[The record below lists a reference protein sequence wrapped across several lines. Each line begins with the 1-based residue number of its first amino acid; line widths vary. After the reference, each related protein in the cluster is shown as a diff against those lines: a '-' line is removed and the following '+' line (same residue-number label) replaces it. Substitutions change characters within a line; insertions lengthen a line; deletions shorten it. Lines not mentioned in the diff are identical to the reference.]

1 MGNLN
6 LKQKQTIET
15 KRLIIDTVFT
25 LLKEQPLDEITIQSI
40 CKKANISVG
49 AFYHHYSSKE
59 EVLAESFKKFDTFV
73 STVLVNKHYNS
84 LNEAIIDF
92 LFHLVIGSQEN
103 GVNVTREVLKLAL
116 KDPIYFEDQ
125 ERFSRKYL
133 RSIVSKAIEEG
144 ELKSDTDVNFLC
156 SLLLRHTL
164 SLIHIEMCI
173 RDRHISMAKRIHIKS
188 FKPLIPQFFF

>member
-1 MGNLN
+1 MH
-6 LKQKQTIET
+6 
-15 KRLIIDTVFT
+15 KRLYRIPVSYTH
-25 LLKEQPLDEITIQSI
+25 LDVYKRQ
-40 CKKANISVG
+40 
-49 AFYHHYSSKE
+49 
-59 EVLAESFKKFDTFV
+59 V

-133 RSIVSKAIEEG
+133 HSIVSKAIKEG
-144 ELKSDTDVNFLC
+144 QLKSDTDVNFLC
-156 SLLLRHTL
+156 SLLLRHARGIGYDWVAHNGNYDLDYAPVSYTHL
-164 SLIHIEMCI
+164 
-173 RDRHISMAKRIHIKS
+173 AG
-188 FKPLIPQFFF
+188 IPFSVR

>member
-15 KRLIIDTVFT
+15 KRLIIGTVFT

-133 RSIVSKAIEEG
+133 HSIVSKAIKEG
-144 ELKSDTDVNFLC
+144 QLKSDTDVNFLC
-156 SLLLRHTL
+156 SLLLRHA
-164 SLIHIEMCI
+164 
-173 RDRHISMAKRIHIKS
+173 R
-188 FKPLIPQFFF
+188 